1 MNRNRRLRQNSTMRS
16 LVRETTVLP
25 SELIYPIFV
34 TEGRGIKEAIPSMPG
49 VYNIPLTDFTK

>member
-34 TEGRGIKEAIPSMPG
+34 TEGRGIKEEIPQCRECTT
-49 VYNIPLTDFTK
+49 IPLTDFTK